1 MIQSDRAMEIN
12 AITDTANKQDV
23 RIFNS
28 EGIVQMV
35 YLVNKEA
42 MGLKP

>member
-12 AITDTANKQDV
+12 AIADTGNKQDV

-35 YLVNKEA
+35 DLINKEA